1 MVEVTDSSFYLG
13 EVYLGDLTLNGD
25 TYPIVQAWDYGWDG
39 DGNQLGAISAIKV
52 TSATKTFEVVYVD
65 GAFTE
70 NEAISIEATDQGE
83 LGTQYIVSLDSSALV
98 ADEEYTLEVYYGEYT
113 PSEDPEPDPEPVQL
127 GTPSVTA
134 TTTADSV
141 TLTWTAVENATSYEV
156 TFDGETT
163 TVTDATSFTASDL
176 EASTDYT
183 YSVVAKGDGENYT
196 DSEAATGTATT
207 AAAEVPAVEPDAITI
222 AAITGPVDGNV
233 VVTVVPAEEGGL
245 IKAGVNYWAI
255 TAATLGGAETALEPV
270 TVDADTDSLQIT
282 VPATGD
288 SLFIKV
294 KAATAE

>member
-1 MVEVTDSSFYLG
+1 VADG
-13 EVYLGDLTLNGD
+13 ESYEGIL
-25 TYPIVQAWDYGWDG
+25 
-39 DGNQLGAISAIKV
+39 
-52 TSATKTFEVVYVD
+52 VD
-65 GAFTE
+65 GALTGDT
-70 NEAISIEATDQGE
+70 NVLSVEAGSDEFGYVYYTVVVDTDD
-83 LGTQYIVSLDSSALV
+83 LTT
-98 ADEEYTLEVYYGEYT
+98 ADAQYTLEVYYGEYT

-134 TTTADSV
+134 TTTANSV
-141 TLTWTAVENATSYEV
+141 TLTWDAVANATGYV
-156 TFDGETT
+156 ITFNDGEPE
-163 TVTDATSFTASDL
+163 TVTDVTFTASDL
-176 EASTDYT
+176 DAETEYS
-183 YSVVAKGDGENYT
+183 YSVVAKGDGESYT

-245 IKAGVNYWAI
+245 IKAGVNYRAVVS
-255 TAATLGGAETALEPV
+255 ATLGGDETALEPV

-294 KAATAE
+294 MADTATAE